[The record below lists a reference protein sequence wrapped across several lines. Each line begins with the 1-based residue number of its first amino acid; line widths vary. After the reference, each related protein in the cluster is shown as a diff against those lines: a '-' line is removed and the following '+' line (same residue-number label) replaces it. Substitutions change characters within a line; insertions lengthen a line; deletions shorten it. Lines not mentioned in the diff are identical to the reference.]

1 MKRFEVFPGDMLV
14 SCSGTMGKVAIVPEN
29 NKQGIINQA
38 LLKLTPFKDK
48 IDTLF
53 LKYLLEGDEIQNK
66 YFRNQPGVAIQNV
79 ASVSTLKTMQIP
91 LPPLETQRE
100 IVTRI
105 ETERAIVHGNR
116 ELIRLYEEKVKKVIE
131 RVWES

>member
-1 MKRFEVFPGDMLV
+1 M
-14 SCSGTMGKVAIVPEN
+14 PEN

-38 LLKLTPFKDK
+38 LLKLTPFKER
-48 IDTLF
+48 IDALF

-79 ASVSTLKTMQIP
+79 ASASTLKTMQIP
-91 LPPLETQRE
+91 LPPLEIQRE
-100 IVTRI
+100 IVARI

-116 ELIRLYEEKVKKVIE
+116 ELIRIYEEKVKKVIE
-131 RVWES
+131 RVWEG